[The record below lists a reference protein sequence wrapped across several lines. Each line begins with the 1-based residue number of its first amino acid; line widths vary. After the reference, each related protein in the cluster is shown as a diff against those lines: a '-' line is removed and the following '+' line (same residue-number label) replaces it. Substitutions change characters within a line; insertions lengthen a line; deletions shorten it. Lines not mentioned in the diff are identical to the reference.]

1 MNIFKI
7 IYCRLYQSILRFL
20 KLFIKYKQPTVFYH
34 IEDIKMILANNN
46 LKKPLII
53 CGKNLLK
60 SGQINSITNVTDC
73 FIFSNVKPNPDSD
86 IVYQAFYAYKS
97 NRCDCVISI
106 GGGSSI
112 DCGKATIALLAN
124 TNKDLYQ
131 LKGLLKVVRKTVP
144 FIAISTTA
152 GSGSEATIASVIV
165 DSKTKEKYVIS
176 DYRLIPSYVILDY
189 KLTFS
194 LSSYQTVYCGI
205 DALTHSL
212 EAYLGKAINNHYKQI
227 AKQAIKD
234 ILTYLPIAFNNPK
247 DHQAREKLL
256 LASFNSGIV
265 FTNCY
270 VGYVHAISHSLSGKY
285 DIPHGKTNAIIL
297 PIVLKSY
304 GSSINKKI
312 KELLVYLNFV
322 DDSFPIE
329 KAADYFIEYLNKLN
343 NSYGIE
349 NKIYQLK
356 EDDIDY
362 LAQQAD
368 KEANPLYPVIKL
380 QDKNQLKKIYYQLL
394 A

>member
-34 IEDIKMILANNN
+34 LEDIKMILASNN

-73 FIFSNVKPNPDSD
+73 YIFSNVKPNPDSD

-124 TNKDLYQ
+124 KNKDLYQ

-176 DYRLIPSYVILDY
+176 DYSLIPSYVILDY

-227 AKQAIKD
+227 AKQ
-234 ILTYLPIAFNNPK
+234 
-247 DHQAREKLL
+247 Q
-256 LASFNSGIV
+256 
-265 FTNCY
+265 
-270 VGYVHAISHSLSGKY
+270 
-285 DIPHGKTNAIIL
+285 
-297 PIVLKSY
+297 
-304 GSSINKKI
+304 
-312 KELLVYLNFV
+312 
-322 DDSFPIE
+322 
-329 KAADYFIEYLNKLN
+329 
-343 NSYGIE
+343 
-349 NKIYQLK
+349 
-356 EDDIDY
+356 
-362 LAQQAD
+362 
-368 KEANPLYPVIKL
+368 PL
-380 QDKNQLKKIYYQLL
+380 QSQ
-394 A
+394 